1 MLLGLHLFLPLLE
14 SNLTL
19 KDQLNRAASSIP
31 LNLAEGCGRIQTED
45 RKRFYS
51 IARGSATECA
61 AICDR
66 IVRIK
71 PELTHEAAQSKKI
84 LLSIVCIL
92 SKIILKYPRAGA
104 GQGDRPRICSLTLLF
119 GVSTTNSG
127 NNEQNQRV
135 NARPGREGR

>member
-1 MLLGLHLFLPLLE
+1 MFDHEKFEAYQLSIQYWESALRLLE
-14 SNLTL
+14 NIPAGNSAI

-45 RKRFYS
+45 RKRFHS
-51 IARGSATECA
+51 IASGSATECA

-92 SKIILKYPRAGA
+92 SKIILK
-104 GQGDRPRICSLTLLF
+104 
-119 GVSTTNSG
+119 
-127 NNEQNQRV
+127 
-135 NARPGREGR
+135 